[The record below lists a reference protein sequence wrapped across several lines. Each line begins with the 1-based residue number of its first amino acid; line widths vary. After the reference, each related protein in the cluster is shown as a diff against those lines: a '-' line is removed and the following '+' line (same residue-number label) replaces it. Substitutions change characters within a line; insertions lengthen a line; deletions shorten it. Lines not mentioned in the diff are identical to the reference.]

1 MTDTLTRAA
10 RLIAEAD
17 ALLIGAGAGM
27 GVDSGLPD
35 FRGPEGFWRAY
46 PPLAAR
52 DISFENIACPDWF
65 AWEPRLAWGFYGHRL
80 NLYRNTEPH
89 AGFAIL
95 KRWAAQ
101 KPYGAFVFT
110 SNVDGQFQKAG
121 FAPEQVI
128 ECHGSIHRF
137 QCQRYH
143 CSGVW
148 SAAETKVVVDEK
160 TLLADEPLPRCPT
173 CGKIARPNLL
183 MFGDGNWIGAPYDAS
198 ERQLWSRQ
206 KELQAAHA
214 KIVVIELG
222 AGRAIPTVRWL
233 AEAWHGQGATLI
245 RINPR
250 EAKVPDGAISL
261 RLGAREALEQLDAL
275 Q

>member
-1 MTDTLTRAA
+1 MSDNITRAA

-46 PPLAAR
+46 PPLAER
-52 DISFENIACPDWF
+52 GISFENIACPDWF

-80 NLYRNTEPH
+80 NLYRSTEPH

-101 KPYGAFVFT
+101 KPHGAFVFT

-143 CSGVW
+143 CGPVW
-148 SAAETKVVVDEK
+148 SAAETEVVVDET

-173 CGKIARPNLL
+173 CGRIARPNLL
-183 MFGDGNWIGAPYDAS
+183 MFGDGNWIGAPYDSA
-198 ERQLWSRQ
+198 EEQLWSWQ

-250 EAKVPDGAISL
+250 EANVPDGAISL
-261 RLGAREALEQLDAL
+261 RLGAREALEQLDGL
-275 Q
+275 F

>member
-1 MTDTLTRAA
+1 MSDNITHAA

-52 DISFENIACPDWF
+52 GISFENIACPDWF
-65 AWEPRLAWGFYGHRL
+65 EWEPRLAWGFYGHRL
-80 NLYRNTEPH
+80 NLYRSTEPH

-101 KPYGAFVFT
+101 KPHGAFVFT

-128 ECHGSIHRF
+128 ECHGSIHNF

-143 CSGVW
+143 CGPVW
-148 SAAETKVVVDEK
+148 SAAETEVCVDET

-173 CGKIARPNLL
+173 CGRIARPNLL
-183 MFGDGNWIGAPYDAS
+183 MFGDGSWVGAPYDAS
-198 ERQLWSRQ
+198 ERRLWSWQR
-206 KELQAAHA
+206 ELQAAHA
-214 KIVVIELG
+214 KVVVIELG

-250 EAKVPDGAISL
+250 EANVPDGAISL
-261 RLGAREALEQLDAL
+261 RLGACEALEQLDAL